1 MSAAVSASKGIAALM
16 APNSVAIIGASAD
29 PSRIGGRPIAT
40 MLRAGFK
47 GTIYPVNPNRAE
59 IQGIKAYASVADLP
73 ETPDAAIIAVPG
85 AQALA
90 AIEALGQRGTSV
102 AVIFSSGFA
111 ELGEEGAAAQAQLLA
126 AARRHGMRLLGPNC
140 LGLFNAPLGW
150 YPIFSTAF
158 DGGWPK
164 AGRTAMISQSG
175 AFGSYLVSLARE
187 RGLGTPIGIT
197 TGNEADLTVGDAI
210 QWCVDSPDV
219 DVIMAY
225 AEGIKSADTFV
236 AALAA
241 AQRARKPV
249 IVMKVGTSELGHGA
263 AQSHTAS
270 VAGDDAVTDA
280 VLAEFGAL
288 RVSSAEQLLDFAE
301 AATRRIYPAHNSLGV
316 LTISG
321 GVGVQ
326 ISDAAESLGL
336 PMPAM
341 PDASQAKLKALL
353 PYSAPRNPVDC
364 TAQAVNDPALLQAFG
379 EEMLSCG
386 GYQSV
391 LAFFAQLTSA
401 TGIGDKLLADMTAM
415 AAGHAGTLFAVVG
428 MMKPEQK
435 QKWQDAGFLI
445 YEDAA
450 RATAALAAM
459 GRLGRLGA
467 AFARAPSSA
476 ASSTAVQAFTLP
488 AESPSEAGAKALLAQ
503 AGVVFSP
510 EQVCADAAAAV
521 QAADSFGYPVVL
533 KIVSPDIA
541 HKTEIGGVL
550 LNVADGA
557 AVQAGFATLLARA
570 ADKAPTARIEGV
582 LVAKQMTGGVECI
595 VGVHRDPVFGPVA
608 AIGLGG
614 IFVEVLRDVVLRRCP
629 FSVAEAEV
637 MIGQLRAAAV
647 LQGARGKPP
656 ADTKALAQML
666 AQVSQFAHQAGE
678 RLQGIDLNPVLV
690 LPQGQGAY
698 ALDALLQLAP
708 QQQE

>member
-1 MSAAVSASKGIAALM
+1 MSTPASSLHGALHGIAALM
-16 APNSVAIIGASAD
+16 SPQSVAIVGASAD
-29 PSRIGGRPIAT
+29 PTRIGGRPIAT

-47 GTIYPVNPNRAE
+47 GKIYPINPNRAE
-59 IQGIKAYASVADLP
+59 VQGIKAYAAMADLP

-90 AIEALGQRGTSV
+90 AIEALGQRGTSA

-111 ELGEEGAAAQAQLLA
+111 EVGEAGAAAQEELLA

-150 YPIFSTAF
+150 YATFTTAF
-158 DGGWPK
+158 DGGSPK
-164 AGRTAMISQSG
+164 PGRTAVISQSG

-210 QWCVDSPDV
+210 AWCVDSPDV

-225 AEGIKSADTFV
+225 AEGIKSSATFV

-241 AQRARKPV
+241 ARRARKPV

-288 RVSSAEQLLDFAE
+288 RVTSAEQLLDFAE
-301 AATRRIYPAHNSLGV
+301 AATLRIFPANNSLGV

-326 ISDAAESLGL
+326 ISDAAETLGL

-341 PDASQAKLKALL
+341 PEASQAKLKALL
-353 PYSAPRNPVDC
+353 PYSASRNPVDC
-364 TAQAVNDPALLQAFG
+364 TAQAVNDPTLLQAFG
-379 EEMLSCG
+379 EEMLSRG
-386 GYQSV
+386 GYTSA

-401 TGIGDKLLADMTAM
+401 KGIGDKLLVDMAAM
-415 AAGHAGTLFAVVG
+415 AAKHPQVLFAIVG
-428 MMKPEQK
+428 MTHAEQK
-435 QKWQDAGFLI
+435 QKWQDAGFLV

-459 GRLGRLGA
+459 GRLGA
-467 AFARAPSSA
+467 AFARSDALLPA
-476 ASSTAVQAFTLP
+476 ALALPALP
-488 AESPSEAGAKALLAQ
+488 AESPSEAGAKTLLAA
-503 AGVVFSP
+503 AGVPFSP
-510 EQVCADAAAAV
+510 EQVCTTADAAV
-521 QAADSFGYPVVL
+521 QAADSFAYPVVL

-550 LNVADGA
+550 LNVGSAA
-557 AVQAGFATLLARA
+557 AVREGFATLMARA
-570 ADKAPTARIEGV
+570 KDKAPHARLEGV
-582 LVAKQMTGGVECI
+582 LVAKQMAGGVECI

-629 FSVAEAEV
+629 FTEAEAEV
-637 MIGQLRAAAV
+637 MIGQLRAASV

-656 ADTKALAQML
+656 ADVQALAQVL
-666 AQVSQFAHQAGE
+666 AKVSQFAHAAGE

-698 ALDALLQLAP
+698 ALDALLQLDAA
-708 QQQE
+708 E

>member
-1 MSAAVSASKGIAALM
+1 MNAHQGIAALM
-16 APNSVAIIGASAD
+16 APRSVAIIGASAD
-29 PSRIGGRPIAT
+29 PTRIGGRPIAT
-40 MLRAGFK
+40 MLRAGFT
-47 GTIYPVNPNRAE
+47 GTIYPINPNRAE
-59 IQGIKAYASVADLP
+59 VQGLKAYASVADLP

-90 AIEALGQRGTSV
+90 AIEALGQRGTSA

-111 ELGEEGAAAQAQLLA
+111 EVGEQGQAAQEELLA
-126 AARRHGMRLLGPNC
+126 AARRHGLRLLGPNC
-140 LGLFNAPLGW
+140 LGVFNAELGW
-150 YPIFSTAF
+150 YATFTTAF
-158 DGGWPK
+158 DGGFPLP
-164 AGRTAMISQSG
+164 GRTAVISQSG

-210 QWCVDSPDV
+210 AWCVDSPDI

-225 AEGIKSADTFV
+225 AEGIQSSATFV

-241 AQRARKPV
+241 ARRARKPV

-288 RVSSAEQLLDFAE
+288 RVTSAEQLLDFAQ
-301 AATRRIYPAHNSLGV
+301 AATRGIFPANNSLGV

-341 PDASQAKLKALL
+341 PEASQAKLKALL

-364 TAQAVNDPALLQAFG
+364 TAQAVNDPTLLQQFG
-379 EEMLSCG
+379 QEMLSAG
-386 GYQSV
+386 GYTSA

-401 TGIGDKLLADMTAM
+401 KGVGERLLADMSAM
-415 AAGHAGTLFAVVG
+415 AAAHPQVLFAVVG
-428 MMKPEQK
+428 MTNAEQK
-435 QKWQDAGFLI
+435 QQWQNAGFLV

-459 GRLGRLGA
+459 GRLGA
-467 AFARAPSSA
+467 AFARAEPAIPA
-476 ASSTAVQAFTLP
+476 ALPLP
-488 AESPSEAGAKALLAQ
+488 ALPAQSPSEAGAKALLAA
-503 AGVVFSP
+503 AGVAFSP
-510 EQVCADAAAAV
+510 EQVCTDAASAV
-521 QAADSFGYPVVL
+521 QAAQSFGYPVVL

-541 HKTEIGGVL
+541 HKTEMGGVL
-550 LNVADGA
+550 LNVGDAA
-557 AVQAGFATLLARA
+557 AVQAGFATLLQRA
-570 ADKAPTARIEGV
+570 AEHAPTARIEGV

-629 FSVAEAEV
+629 FSPAEAEA

-666 AQVSQFAHQAGE
+666 AQVSQFAHAAGE

-698 ALDALLQLAP
+698 ALDALLQLDAA
-708 QQQE
+708 E

>member
-1 MSAAVSASKGIAALM
+1 MSAAASTPVASARGIAALM
-16 APNSVAIIGASAD
+16 APQSVAIIGASAD
-29 PSRIGGRPIAT
+29 PTRIGGRPIAT

-47 GTIYPVNPNRAE
+47 GRIYPVNPNRAE

-73 ETPDAAIIAVPG
+73 AVPDAAIVAVPG
-85 AQALA
+85 RQAID
-90 AIEALGQRGTSV
+90 AIAALGQRGTAA
-102 AVIFSSGFA
+102 AVVFSSGFA
-111 ELGEEGAAAQAQLLA
+111 EVGTDGAALQEELLA
-126 AARRHGMRLLGPNC
+126 TARRYGLRLLGPNC
-140 LGLFNAPLGW
+140 LGVFNATIGW

-158 DGGWPK
+158 DGGWPR
-164 AGRTAMISQSG
+164 AGRTAVISQSG

-210 QWCVDSPDV
+210 AWCVDSPDV

-225 AEGIKSADTFV
+225 AEGIKSSATFV

-241 AQRARKPV
+241 ARRARKPV

-288 RVSSAEQLLDFAE
+288 RVTSAEQLLDFAE
-301 AATRRIYPAHNSLGV
+301 AATRGIFPANNSLGV

-341 PDASQAKLKALL
+341 PQASQDKLKALL

-364 TAQAVNDPALLQAFG
+364 TAQAVNDPALLQQFG
-379 EEMLSCG
+379 QEILRAG
-386 GYQSV
+386 GYSSV

-401 TGIGDKLLADMTAM
+401 RGIGDKLLADMTAM
-415 AAGHAGTLFAVVG
+415 AAGHADTLFAVVG

-435 QKWQDAGFLI
+435 QQWQEAGFLV

-459 GRLGRLGA
+459 GRLGA
-467 AFARAPSSA
+467 AFARAEA
-476 ASSTAVQAFTLP
+476 AIPAALALPVLP
-488 AESPSEAGAKALLAQ
+488 AESPSEAGAKTLLAA
-503 AGVVFSP
+503 AGLPFAP
-510 EQVCADAAAAV
+510 EQVCTSADAAV
-521 QAADSFGYPVVL
+521 QAAENFAYPVVL

-541 HKTEIGGVL
+541 HKTEMGGVL
-550 LNVADGA
+550 LNVGNAA
-557 AVQAGFATLLARA
+557 AVREGFATLMARA
-570 ADKAPTARIEGV
+570 KEKAPNARLEGV

-629 FSVAEAEV
+629 FNETEAET

-656 ADTKALAQML
+656 ADIKALAQML
-666 AQVSQFAHQAGE
+666 AKVSQFAHAAGD

-698 ALDALLQLAP
+698 ALDALVQLDSAK
-708 QQQE
+708 E

>member
-1 MSAAVSASKGIAALM
+1 MNAAAVSQGIAALM
-16 APNSVAIIGASAD
+16 APRSVAIIGASAD

-47 GTIYPVNPNRAE
+47 GKIYPVNPNRAE
-59 IQGIKAYASVADLP
+59 VQGIAAYASVADLP
-73 ETPDAAIIAVPG
+73 EAPDAAIIAVPG

-90 AIEALGQRGTSV
+90 AVDALGQKGCRA

-111 ELGEEGAAAQAQLLA
+111 EVGEQGQAAQEQLLA
-126 AARRHGMRLLGPNC
+126 AARRYDMRLLGPNC
-140 LGLFNAPLGW
+140 LGVFNAELGW
-150 YPIFSTAF
+150 YATFTTAF
-158 DGGWPK
+158 DGGFPLP
-164 AGRTAMISQSG
+164 GRCAIISQSG
-175 AFGSYLVSLARE
+175 AFGSYLVALAHQ

-197 TGNEADLTVGDAI
+197 TGNEADLSVGDAI
-210 QWCVDSPDV
+210 AWCVDSPDV

-225 AEGIKSADTFV
+225 AEGIKSSATFV

-241 AQRARKPV
+241 ARRAGKPV
-249 IVMKVGTSELGHGA
+249 LMMKVGSSELGHSA

-288 RVSSAEQLLDFAE
+288 RVRSAEELLDFAE
-301 AATRRIYPAHNSLGV
+301 AAARRVYPANNSLGV

-341 PDASQAKLKALL
+341 PQAAQDKLKALL
-353 PYSAPRNPVDC
+353 PFSAPRNPVDC
-364 TAQAVNDPALLQAFG
+364 TAQAVNDPQLLQQFG
-379 EEMLSCG
+379 QEMLRAG
-386 GYQSV
+386 GYRCV

-401 TGIGDKLLADMTAM
+401 VGIGQRLLADMQSL
-415 AAGHAGTLFAVVG
+415 AAGSPDVLFAVVG
-428 MMKPEQK
+428 LTHPEQK
-435 QKWQDAGFLI
+435 RAWQEAGFLV

-459 GRLGRLGA
+459 GRLGA
-467 AFARAPSSA
+467 AFARADSVLPPA
-476 ASSTAVQAFTLP
+476 IDLP
-488 AESPSEAGAKALLAQ
+488 ALPAQSPSEAGAKTLLAA

-510 EQVCADAAAAV
+510 EQVCSDADGAVAAAE
-521 QAADSFGYPVVL
+521 QFGFPVVL

-541 HKTEIGGVL
+541 HKTEMGGVL
-550 LNVADGA
+550 LNVGDAA
-557 AVQAGFATLLARA
+557 AVRAGFATL
-570 ADKAPTARIEGV
+570 
-582 LVAKQMTGGVECI
+582 
-595 VGVHRDPVFGPVA
+595 
-608 AIGLGG
+608 
-614 IFVEVLRDVVLRRCP
+614 
-629 FSVAEAEV
+629 
-637 MIGQLRAAAV
+637 

-656 ADTKALAQML
+656 ADTQALAQML
-666 AQVSQFAHQAGE
+666 AKVSQFAHAAGE

-698 ALDALLQLAP
+698 ALDALLQLDP
-708 QQQE
+708 IKE

>member
-1 MSAAVSASKGIAALM
+1 MSAAAASSARGIAALM
-16 APNSVAIIGASAD
+16 APQSVAIIGASAD

-47 GTIYPVNPNRAE
+47 GTIYPVNPNRTE
-59 IQGIKAYASVADLP
+59 IQGLKAYASVADLP
-73 ETPDAAIIAVPG
+73 AVPDAAIVAVPG
-85 AQALA
+85 RQAID
-90 AIEALGQRGTSV
+90 AIAALGQRGTAA
-102 AVIFSSGFA
+102 AVVFSSGFA
-111 ELGEEGAAAQAQLLA
+111 ETGEDGAALQEELLA
-126 AARRHGMRLLGPNC
+126 TARRYGLRLLGPNC
-140 LGLFNAPLGW
+140 LGVFNATIGW

-158 DGGWPK
+158 DGGWPR
-164 AGRTAMISQSG
+164 AGRTAVVSQSG

-187 RGLGTPIGIT
+187 RGLGTPVGVT

-210 QWCVDSPDV
+210 QWCVESPDI

-241 AQRARKPV
+241 AQRAGKPV

-301 AATRRIYPAHNSLGV
+301 AATRRIYPAKNSLGV

-326 ISDAAESLGL
+326 ISDAAEVLGL

-341 PDASQAKLKALL
+341 PQASQDKLKALL

-364 TAQAVNDPALLQAFG
+364 TAQAVNDPKLLQAFG
-379 EEMLSCG
+379 EEMLSNG
-386 GYQSV
+386 GYSSA

-401 TGIGDKLLADMTAM
+401 HGIGDKLLADMADM
-415 AAGHAGTLFAVVG
+415 AAAHPQVLFAVVG
-428 MMKPEQK
+428 MMGAEQK
-435 QKWQDAGFLI
+435 AKWMQAGFLV

-459 GRLGRLGA
+459 GRLGA
-467 AFARAPSSA
+467 AFARAKPTAASA
-476 ASSTAVQAFTLP
+476 ALPTVALP

-510 EQVCADAAAAV
+510 EQVCSDAAAAAK
-521 QAADSFGYPVVL
+521 AADSFGYPVVL

-541 HKTEIGGVL
+541 HKTEMGGVL
-550 LNVADGA
+550 LNVGDAA

-582 LVAKQMTGGVECI
+582 LVAKQMTGGVECM

-614 IFVEVLRDVVLRRCP
+614 IFVEVLRDVVLHRCP
-629 FSVAEAEV
+629 FNEEQALT

-656 ADTKALAQML
+656 ADIKALAQML
-666 AQVSQFAHQAGE
+666 AKVSEFSHAAGD

-698 ALDALLQLAP
+698 ALDALVQLDDAK
-708 QQQE
+708 E